1 MAFCATLMV
10 AEVAE
15 KLALDWPAP
24 TVTLAGTVSNPLL
37 LLNETEVELRAALF
51 KVAVQVLEALLPSAL
66 GEQVREESCAGATA
80 VRVKF

>member
-24 TVTLAGTVSNPLL
+24 TVTLAGTVSN
-37 LLNETEVELRAALF
+37 RAA
-51 KVAVQVLEALLPSAL
+51 AA
-66 GEQVREESCAGATA
+66 
-80 VRVKF
+80 